1 MQLFAVLAFML
12 VLPVASTLVDVS
24 THDTGL
30 ASAALKWFVFWAVG
44 ARLFTAGL
52 KQVVDP
58 AFTAR
63 QIFEIEDP
71 AASKL
76 ALEIGFGNL
85 SIGAI
90 ALASLWFGDWAAPAA
105 LAGAIFFG
113 LAGIQHVRN
122 RPTNGRERLVM
133 WSDLFIALVLIACLL
148 GTAAGA

>member
-12 VLPVASTLVDVS
+12 VLPVASTLVDIS
-24 THDTGL
+24 AHEAGL
-30 ASAALKWFVFWAVG
+30 TAAALKWFVFWAVG

-58 AFTAR
+58 ALTAR

-90 ALASLWFGDWAAPAA
+90 ALASLWFGGWAAPAA

-122 RPTNGRERLVM
+122 QPTNGKERLAM
-133 WSDLFIALVLIACLL
+133 WSDLFIAIVLIACLL